1 MLYSR
6 IGACTQEFGTLA
18 TWLVFVIN
26 TALGSLD
33 RAGGAVFPKPA
44 AWSPMFMKPPDQD
57 GAGWQFGRF
66 HSRVRGAPEVFHQ
79 FPISCL
85 AEEIDTPG
93 DGQLRGLITVA
104 GNPVVSAPGT
114 RRLDAALAGLDAMIA
129 VDSWLNETTRHAH
142 VILPGLSPLER
153 PHADDLYWIYA
164 ISSCV
169 KWSDPVFAPDPNR
182 PPEWEILLRL
192 AGAMVGTP
200 MPDVD
205 VAAMDDLYVA
215 GLVATACTTPHTPLT
230 GRDPQEATAALKG
243 WGPERLVD
251 LGIRLGPVG

>member
-1 MLYSR
+1 
-6 IGACTQEFGTLA
+6 
-18 TWLVFVIN
+18 
-26 TALGSLD
+26 
-33 RAGGAVFPKPA
+33 
-44 AWSPMFMKPPDQD
+44 MKPPDQD
-57 GAGWQFGRF
+57 GPGLEFGRF
-66 HSRVRGAPEVFHQ
+66 HSRVRGAPEVFGQ

-93 DGQLRGLITVA
+93 DGQLRALITVA
-104 GNPVVSAPGT
+104 GNPVVSAPGAAGST
-114 RRLDAALAGLDAMIA
+114 RRCRLDAMIA
-129 VDSWLNETTRHAH
+129 VDNWLNETTRHAH

-169 KWSDPVFAPDPNR
+169 KWSDPVFAPDPDR

-192 AGAMVGTP
+192 AGAMVGMP

-215 GLVATACTTPHTPLT
+215 RPGRHRVRDAAHPADRARPAGGDRRARRTRPRTSGGLGDSA
-230 GRDPQEATAALKG
+230 R
-243 WGPERLVD
+243 
-251 LGIRLGPVG
+251 PVGRRPRAAPGRA